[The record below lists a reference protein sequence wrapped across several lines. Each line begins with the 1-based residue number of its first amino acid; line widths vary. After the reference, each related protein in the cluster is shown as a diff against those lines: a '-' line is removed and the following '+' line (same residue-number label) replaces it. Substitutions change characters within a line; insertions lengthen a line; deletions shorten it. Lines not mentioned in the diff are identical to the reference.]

1 MENVSDFEL
10 YKLCPI
16 LSAEFGGDRLCEG
29 PGCAWYDLRRE
40 CCAVLS
46 IARQPEKK

>member
-1 MENVSDFEL
+1 MEGSSDYEM

-16 LSAEFGGDRLCEG
+16 LSAEFGGGRVCQG
-29 PGCAWYDLRRE
+29 SACAWYDLRRE

-46 IARQPEKK
+46 IARHPEKK